1 MVFGKISEE
10 IGQVFGKISVQ
21 TPKYE
26 VVRSSEDYQIRK
38 YTSCVVAE
46 VAYDPSQFGGDRDGG
61 FMVLAKYIGAVGN
74 PQNTKPE
81 KIAMT
86 APVIT
91 TQTASEKIAMTAP
104 VITSQR
110 ASEKIAM
117 TAPVI
122 TQRTPET
129 VGKKTPTSMVMQFVL
144 PTSKYTSVEQAPK
157 PTDERV
163 VIREEGER
171 KYGVVKFSGLTTDKL
186 VEEKVKKLKE
196 SLERDGCKV
205 ITRENQDQF
214 LLGRYNPPWTLP
226 MLRTNEIMIPVE

>member
-1 MVFGKISEE
+1 MGMVFGKISVE
-10 IGQVFGKISVQ
+10 

-26 VVRSSEDYQIRK
+26 VVQSSQDYEIRK
-38 YTSCVVAE
+38 YTSCVIAE

-81 KIAMT
+81 TIAMTAPVITTQKVSEKIAMT

-91 TQTASEKIAMTAP
+91 TQKASEEIAMTAP
-104 VITSQR
+104 VIT
-110 ASEKIAM
+110 
-117 TAPVI
+117 
-122 TQRTPET
+122 TQKTPET
-129 VGKKTPTSMVMQFVL
+129 VGTPSSMTSL
-144 PTSKYTSVEQAPK
+144 EQVPK

-171 KYGVVKFSGLTTDKL
+171 KYGVVKFSGVATDEL
-186 VEEKVKKLKE
+186 VQEKAKKLKE

-205 ITRENQDQF
+205 ITRENEEPF
-214 LLGRYNPPWTLP
+214 LLARYNPPWTLP
-226 MLRTNEIMIPVE
+226 MFRTNEIMIPVE